1 MTLYILKGFN
11 QIYNMIEGERIIF
24 EVENYK
30 LLDEF
35 RCIDNI
41 IVRVI
46 NNEIVVLVNGEGE
59 YKIGLYL
66 YTQNQLSFYNGINS
80 ELIDSK
86 ISSVSISNN
95 NRFIYILVNSGILYL
110 YDIYTLLYMFEWK
123 YI

>member
-30 LLDEF
+30 LSDEF

-80 ELIDSK
+80 ELISSK

-95 NRFIYILVNSGILYL
+95 NRFIYILVNSRILYL